1 MKLPSAVRL
10 SVRQLA
16 IFPLCLA
23 GAVGL
28 SGCLD
33 GSSNSSRTDG
43 SIPPTTPELPADVLR
58 PLVFVHGTAGSASQY
73 QTQAMRFD
81 SNGYSADYVSAFEY
95 STNGLPAILAARDG
109 ALNEALDAHIERVL
123 AEHNADKVNIACHSL
138 GAAVCAQYLSDQ
150 TRAAKV
156 NAYVAL
162 DGGGG
167 TGPDTAC
174 PGEEAWR
181 APCLG
186 IFVNPERTIG
196 PNNVYLPEET
206 HVQAATSA
214 ASFAAQFEFFTDR
227 EPTTTDIVV
236 EQGEVAISGRAV
248 YFPANEG
255 ADGATLRVWAIESD
269 TGDRQTNEPLDS
281 FAIDGSGA
289 WGPVNLETG
298 AHYEFELQR
307 PGRATHHFYRQPF
320 LRGSDLVRFNTSP
333 AGSAIETNTN
343 SSPEHA
349 ALVIS
354 RDLEWYVDNG
364 EQTDVLEISTVSSLQ
379 GDQPAFN
386 VINPEMGP
394 GNIAIHVH
402 DDEATPR
409 QSTGEL
415 LSYFH
420 AQIFQTGADVFM
432 PGHPDPDGYISI
444 VSTPRGDAERKQQL
458 NVPNWAS
465 SEHRISL
472 IFNDFVQD

>member
-1 MKLPSAVRL
+1 MNLSFTTRL
-10 SVRQLA
+10 SLRQLA
-16 IFPLCLA
+16 IPLCLVS
-23 GAVGL
+23 AVGL
-28 SGCLD
+28 SGCFN
-33 GSSNSSRTDG
+33 GSGGSSRTDLR
-43 SIPPTTPELPADVLR
+43 PTVPELPAEVLR
-58 PLVFVHGTAGSASQY
+58 PIVFVHGTAGSASQY
-73 QTQAMRFD
+73 YSQAMRFD

-109 ALNEALDAHIERVL
+109 ALNDVLDAHIDRVL
-123 AEHNADKVNIACHSL
+123 AEHNADTVNIACHSL
-138 GAAVCAQYLSDQ
+138 GASVCAQYLSDQ
-150 TRAAKV
+150 QRAAKV

-167 TGPDTAC
+167 TGPDTTC
-174 PGEEAWR
+174 PGEEGWR

-196 PNNVYLPEET
+196 SNNVYLTEET

-214 ASFAAQFEFFTDR
+214 ASFAAQFEFFTGQ
-227 EPTTTDIVV
+227 EPATTDIVV
-236 EQGEVAISGRAV
+236 EEGEVAISGRAV

-255 ADGATLRVWAIESD
+255 ADGSTLRIWEIDSD
-269 TGDRQTNEPLDS
+269 TGERLAGEPLES
-281 FAIDGSGA
+281 FAIDASGE
-289 WGPVNLETG
+289 WGPVDLETG

-320 LRGSDLVRFNTSP
+320 LRASDLVRFNTSA
-333 AGSAIETNTN
+333 AGSDIETNTN
-343 SSPEHA
+343 SGPDHA

-364 EQTDVLEISTVSSLQ
+364 EQTDILEISTVSPLQ
-379 GDQPAFN
+379 GDEPPFDL
-386 VINPEMGP
+386 ITSEMGN
-394 GNIAIHVH
+394 GNIGIHVH

-409 QSTGEL
+409 ETTGEL
-415 LSYFH
+415 LEYFH

-432 PGHPDPDGYISI
+432 PANTDPDGYISI
-444 VSTPRGDAERKQQL
+444 VSSPRGDTERKQQL

-472 IFNDFVQD
+472 TFNDFVQD